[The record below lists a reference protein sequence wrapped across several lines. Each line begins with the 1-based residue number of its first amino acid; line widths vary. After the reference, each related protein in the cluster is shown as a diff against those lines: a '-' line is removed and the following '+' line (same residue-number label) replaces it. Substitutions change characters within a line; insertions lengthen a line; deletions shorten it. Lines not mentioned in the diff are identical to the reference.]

1 MTLWQKIETA
11 ALLALLS
18 SCGAV
23 ACAAAPYAPTQTQ
36 LICYAQADA
45 AATERVN
52 DECGGH
58 LTSCPAKDDIVAKLQ
73 AALEVCK

>member
-1 MTLWQKIETA
+1 MTLWQKIETTA
-11 ALLALLS
+11 VLALLAG
-18 SCGAV
+18 CGAV
-23 ACAAAPYAPTQTQ
+23 GCAAAPYAPTQTQ

-52 DECGGH
+52 GECGGH
-58 LTSCPAKDDIVAKLQ
+58 LTGCAAKDDIVTKLQ